1 MNEDKKLREMIDNA
15 VPVSEPPRPDRDRV
29 TVHFSLTHE
38 QFGEQPFQRSCVFS
52 RLLSSSEQA
61 YSRSIRVGPGFSRL
75 DFGWVQS
82 PGIVLIEN
90 RTAHESVLQPPEDER
105 KRLDDSYV
113 VIADTTNGT
122 GLQIVVR
129 PGRFFVGEF
138 SPDAPPSLCSVGLP
152 ESRVHVVVIP
162 R

>member
-1 MNEDKKLREMIDNA
+1 MNEDKKLRELVESA
-15 VPVSEPPRPDRDRV
+15 VPISDPPRPDRDRV

-38 QFGEQPFQRSCVFS
+38 QFAEQPFQRSCVFS

-61 YSRSIRVGPGFSRL
+61 YSRSFRVGPGFSKL

-82 PGIVLIEN
+82 PGLVLIEN
-90 RTAHESVLQPPEDER
+90 RTTIDSVLQPPEDER
-105 KRLDDSYV
+105 RRLEESYV
-113 VIADTTNGT
+113 AVCDTTNGT
-122 GLQIVVR
+122 GLQVVVR

-138 SPDAPPSLCSVGLP
+138 SPDALPFLCSVGIDQ
-152 ESRVHVVVIP
+152 SRVHVVVIP